1 MINQVN
7 EAWIA
12 GLVLA
17 ALGSPLWVMTGRQVM
32 LWLGCSGSD
41 PVKEVSIVL
50 FHEQK
55 WLDWALILG
64 WSFVCLAGMQRW
76 GISKPGLAAVLLC
89 GGLLTLARIDL
100 QTGLLPDVLTLSWM
114 WMGMLFHLSGGW
126 ISLSASV
133 AGAAL
138 GYCLL
143 WVIFTL
149 YRWKTGREGMGYGD
163 FKLTAALGAWLG
175 VQAIPSLVL
184 YASVTGA
191 LAGLCVQWW
200 QRLPV
205 ATAIPF
211 GPFLALAGILIL
223 FYDYAPLG

>member
-1 MINQVN
+1 LINRVN
-7 EAWIA
+7 EAWIV

-17 ALGSPLWVMTGRQVM
+17 ALGAPLWILVGRKVMA
-32 LWLGCSGSD
+32 WLEQSWGDSGEG
-41 PVKEVSIVL
+41 VTVVL
-50 FHEQK
+50 FNQQK
-55 WLDWALILG
+55 WLDWTLILG
-64 WSFVCLAGMQRW
+64 WSGACLAAMQCW
-76 GISKPGLAAVLLC
+76 GISKSGLAALLLC

-114 WMGMLFHLSGGW
+114 WLGLLFHLSGGW

-133 AGAAL
+133 GGAAL
-138 GYCLL
+138 GYGLL
-143 WVIFTL
+143 WLIFTL
-149 YRWKTGREGMGYGD
+149 YKWKTGREGMGYGD

-191 LAGLCVQWW
+191 LVGLSVQWW
-200 QRLPV
+200 QRAPV

-223 FYDYAPLG
+223 FRDYAPLG